1 MLQRH
6 LSESSCRTLQVEGDA
21 DVLIVKTAVD
31 SAMTHPTVLVGSDTY
46 LLVLLCC
53 LTKADGN
60 DLYFRAEPEANS
72 RESRVWNMLKVK
84 AELGPTCCFCMPFWV
99 VIRRLA
105 LTVLEK
111 PRPSKKCGYS
121 VYFQHQ
127 AKVFDIPGSTQAEAA
142 TAGENVLVVL
152 YGGKQGESLYSLRSR
167 QYYEKVAARGQ

>member
-31 SAMTHPTVLVGSDTY
+31 SAMTHPTVLAGSDTY

-60 DLYFRAEPEANS
+60 DLYFRPEPEANF

-84 AELGPTCCFCMPFWV
+84 AELGPAVCRNMLCLH
-99 VIRRLA
+99 VILGCETTSRPYGIK
-105 LTVLEK
+105 K
-111 PRPSKKCGYS
+111 PRPLNNVVNLFTSKIKRRYS
-121 VYFQHQ
+121 TSRDQL
-127 AKVFDIPGSTQAEAA
+127 KP
-142 TAGENVLVVL
+142 
-152 YGGKQGESLYSLRSR
+152 KLRQR
-167 QYYEKVAARGQ
+167 ERML